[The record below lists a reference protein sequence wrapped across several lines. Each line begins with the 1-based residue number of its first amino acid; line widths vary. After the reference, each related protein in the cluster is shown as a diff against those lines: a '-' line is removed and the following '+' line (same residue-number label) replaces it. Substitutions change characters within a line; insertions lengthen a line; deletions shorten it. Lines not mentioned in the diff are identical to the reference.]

1 MLVTSFIS
9 SFMQLSVQGR
19 GSAWEW
25 SEVRKA
31 FYLHQFHVDEPDLN
45 FAYPAVIE
53 EFKVTNCVWV
63 AAGGFCIKS
72 CSIFCNLF

>member
-1 MLVTSFIS
+1 
-9 SFMQLSVQGR
+9 MQVSVKGR

-45 FAYPAVIE
+45 FANPAVVE
-53 EFKVTNCVWV
+53 EFKVTNCVWI
-63 AAGGFCIKS
+63 AAVGFCIKS
-72 CSIFCNLF
+72 RSIFCN

>member
-1 MLVTSFIS
+1 
-9 SFMQLSVQGR
+9 MQLSVLHGE

-45 FAYPAVIE
+45 FRNPAVME
-53 EFKVTNCVWV
+53 EFRVTNCIWV
-63 AAGGFCIKS
+63 VAIGLCTATWS
-72 CSIFCNLF
+72 VFCNLF